1 MSTNVFADDPSWAVS
16 EFLILALDALAHRI
30 GTNPTILS
38 SRIQNQEAADALD
51 GVIHYGAQIDP
62 PEMGDPR
69 ITTYLAEEMRAD
81 PDQIFTTV
89 GDYVPEIDRFSD
101 REAREI
107 LDETLA
113 EEDADYTGWYARLGM
128 PGYLDGTEWIG
139 PYESEEEA
147 YDALNDQEGPLRPTD
162 TVTAVIDF
170 LQDAWR
176 IYRAPIAGFETP
188 PNADRELRRVMRYF
202 LVDALGF
209 DTDFALELLRELPRS
224 YHHYLRETDRRR
236 ER

>member
-16 EFLILALDALAHRI
+16 EFLVLALDALAHRI
-30 GTNPTILS
+30 STNPTILS
-38 SRIQNQEAADALD
+38 SRIQNQEAAEALG

-69 ITTYLAEEMRAD
+69 LISYLAEEMRAD
-81 PDQIFTTV
+81 PDEQFTSDLGVYAPETQ
-89 GDYVPEIDRFSD
+89 YVDERD
-101 REAREI
+101 AREMQ
-107 LDETLA
+107 DDP
-113 EEDADYTGWYARLGM
+113 EEDVSYAGWYARLGM

-170 LQDAWR
+170 LLDAWR

-202 LVDALGF
+202 LVNTLGF
-209 DTDFALELLRELPRS
+209 DTDFARELLRELPRS

-236 ER
+236 AR